1 MMGSWTH
8 DSIQSKE
15 MSANSR
21 LDECK
26 AISSRKLKNDIDV
39 LSARINQPIK
49 LDEVTKTFS
58 ITEVKTKSIT
68 PFTYL
73 PDFTRSASV

>member
-26 AISSRKLKNDIDV
+26 AISSRKLNNDIDV
-39 LSARINQPIK
+39 LSARLMGIEQPDDYIFQQIK
-49 LDEVTKTFS
+49 RNKA
-58 ITEVKTKSIT
+58 IVKNVLEKEKS
-68 PFTYL
+68 
-73 PDFTRSASV
+73 AMHEN